1 MHKKPFFNF
10 LRIAILS
17 VAMTSLLSSCF
28 LFYDDDDDDDEIAK
42 QTSDW
47 LILDYFDADNNL
59 NDELFRDMLRQQYA
73 LSTIR
78 GGNCPSVR
86 ILALWDGQSAA
97 AAVDDENT
105 RLHPNGALYEL
116 GAMDESTFRRLDSRT
131 DTSFLMSANTKELTS
146 SVSWLSYEPNM
157 GDVSTLTNYLKWAN
171 KYYSAR
177 NVVLMLSDHGA
188 GTDYEINTGKVS
200 RSLCFDDTNGG
211 SSRLTATDVK
221 NAIKDSGLNVNVIW
235 QDCCLQGNAETAYLL
250 KGCADYLVTSAN
262 TSYSNDHYA
271 VISSLADSNSTPLSF
286 AKAIVKAYADEL
298 KGDNMGMDAGE
309 YASYGTVLTQ
319 VAFNLNS
326 AKQNALYSAVDALA
340 ASLIA
345 EGKANCKAVYNNYLV
360 QDGNNI
366 ANCKGMAYYG
376 SYVYLNDI
384 GYFCKNLIADSS
396 LSANT
401 KAQASRVMSALDGI
415 IASSWLGTKEGESQ
429 YQYAKNV
436 AGYSGALDGQGSFG
450 LTIAT
455 QLNPYCTSNGGD
467 SNYPFYSHYSQLTG
481 YSSNWGELMKIWHS
495 DELAY

>member
-28 LFYDDDDDDDEIAK
+28 LFYEDSDDDDDEIAK

-86 ILALWDGQSAA
+86 ILALWDGQNATGAA
-97 AAVDDENT
+97 KDGNK
-105 RLHPNGALYEL
+105 RFHPNGALYEL
-116 GAMDESTFRRLDSRT
+116 GAMDESTFRRLKSNSETR
-131 DTSFLMSANTKELTS
+131 FVMSANTKELTS
-146 SVSWLSYEPNM
+146 SVSWLSYEPDM

-188 GTDYEINTGKVS
+188 GTDYESFSGKQS
-200 RSLCFDDTNGG
+200 ARSLCFDDSDKSG
-211 SSRLTATDVK
+211 SYLTATDVK

-250 KGCADYLVTSAN
+250 RGCADYLVTSAN

-298 KGDNMGMDAGE
+298 KGDNMQMSNNSQS
-309 YASYGTVLTQ
+309 SYGTVLTQ

-326 AKQNALYSAVDALA
+326 AKQNALYSALDTLSSA
-340 ASLIA
+340 LIA
-345 EGKANCKAVYNNYLV
+345 EGESKCKTVYNNYLV
-360 QDGNNI
+360 QDGNDI

-396 LSANT
+396 LSENT
-401 KAQASRVMSALDGI
+401 RAQALRVMSALDGI
-415 IASSWLGTKEGESQ
+415 IASSWLGTKEGETQ

-455 QLNPYCTSNGGD
+455 QLNPYCESHGGD
-467 SNYPFYSHYSQLTG
+467 SSYPFYSHYSQLTG
-481 YSSNWGELMKIWHS
+481 YSSNWGELMKIWH
-495 DELAY
+495 